1 MLFHCL
7 IFLTLQQNRW
17 RNLWMDF
24 TSREVTLR
32 DSRITYETSL
42 YSPRNSL
49 LRYNNYKDWFL
60 TNKHYISLK
69 LYWMYL
75 LLIFRITKIYMLK
88 KLLLKLRE
96 IYKICFWFLV
106 LLLQTRF
113 KTTWLIHTL
122 FLRMNLFS
130 ESCFFL
136 FFPFT
141 SNISYFIKLDQIIH
155 KLKKN
160 IKLSLMSSN

>member
-49 LRYNNYKDWFL
+49 LRYNNSFNYKDWFL

-75 LLIFRITKIYMLK
+75 FFIFRITKIYMLK

-96 IYKICFWFLV
+96 IYKRCFWFLV
-106 LLLQTRF
+106 LVLQTRF
-113 KTTWLIHTL
+113 KTTWPIHKL
-122 FLRMNLFS
+122 FRRMNLFN
-130 ESCFFL
+130 ESCFL
-136 FFPFT
+136 T
-141 SNISYFIKLDQIIH
+141 SNVSYFIKLNRTFH
-155 KLKKN
+155 KLEN
-160 IKLSLMSSN
+160 IKLSLMAPK